1 MKELTHL
8 NSEDIT
14 DEIYQ
19 EILRLRANGESA
31 ALATVIRTKGSTP
44 GKPLFRMLIYSDS
57 QILGTVGGGTFEAK
71 VISEA
76 LKVISSQKPKII
88 NFNFFESEDTIID
101 EQPICGGKMEA
112 FIEPIIVKPALYI
125 MGAGHV
131 GFAIAKIGKIAGFR
145 VIVVDDREEFANR
158 ERFSFVDE
166 IILLD
171 FNRIADEIKVNQSS
185 YIVIVTRG
193 HLYDKIVLKAFIR
206 GQVGY
211 LGMIG
216 SKIKVNEI
224 FQRLLDEGID
234 KELLE
239 RVHAPIGLD
248 IGSKT
253 PAEIAVSI
261 MAEIIACYRG
271 KKGSI
276 LAMRDKKLVV

>member
-1 MKELTHL
+1 
-8 NSEDIT
+8 
-14 DEIYQ
+14 
-19 EILRLRANGESA
+19 
-31 ALATVIRTKGSTP
+31 
-44 GKPLFRMLIYSDS
+44 MLIYPNKK
-57 QILGTVGGGTFEAK
+57 ILGTVGGGAFEAK

-76 LKVISSQKPKII
+76 LKVISNQQPKIF
-88 NFNFFESEDTIID
+88 NFNFFKSDETKID
-101 EQPICGGKMEA
+101 VQPICGGEMEA
-112 FIEPIIVKPALYI
+112 LIEPIIVKPALYI

-131 GFAIAKIGKIAGFR
+131 GYAIAKIGKITGFR

-158 ERFSFVDE
+158 ERFPDADE
-166 IILLD
+166 IILQD
-171 FNRIADEIKVNQSS
+171 FNRVADVIQVNQSS

-206 GQVGY
+206 SQAGY

-216 SKIKVNEI
+216 SKTKVKEI
-224 FQRLLDEGID
+224 FRRLHDEGIN

-276 LAMRDKKLVV
+276 LAMRDKKLVI